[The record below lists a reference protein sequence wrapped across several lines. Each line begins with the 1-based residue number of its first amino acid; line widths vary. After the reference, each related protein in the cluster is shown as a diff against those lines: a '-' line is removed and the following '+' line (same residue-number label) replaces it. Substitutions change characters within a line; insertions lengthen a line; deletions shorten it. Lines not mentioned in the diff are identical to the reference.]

1 MKSKRSPSI
10 EGGKAS
16 NALNDIRVPLERFG
30 RLLSTAAILFIVA
43 YAVGVIVVLSS
54 GYVED
59 ESRQVDF
66 VALWAAAKFAVAGD
80 PILAFDQE
88 ALRSVQLLPP
98 GSDVK
103 ELYWLYPPGLQLLLA
118 PLGLLPYWA
127 AWLVFIVLSLAVF
140 TGTLWRFA
148 GAVPM
153 GRNLLLGA
161 PAVLI
166 TMQLGQLS
174 LLWSAGLVAAL
185 RAMAQGRPA
194 VAGLLIAMLS
204 LKPQLGLLIP
214 FVLVAGKRWDI
225 LLWACAGALLIHAL
239 PTLYVGVEYWISFF
253 KIIKHTTNGMA
264 ADTIPHQLMIT
275 PYAFLRFLGLP
286 HQPSIYLQV
295 VLSLSLALGVII
307 LWSRRSANFN
317 LLAGSLLV
325 AIPIATP
332 YAFYYELTLLIPAAI
347 FLVRGGYGAKI
358 LDRILLA
365 IIVFGPAGL
374 WFVDTSTP
382 LAPLFAPV
390 LVMIFARSFL
400 FARQSASRAPNDAA
414 HNPSPLRPGPGAGKN

>member
-1 MKSKRSPSI
+1 
-10 EGGKAS
+10 
-16 NALNDIRVPLERFG
+16 
-30 RLLSTAAILFIVA
+30 
-43 YAVGVIVVLSS
+43 
-54 GYVED
+54 
-59 ESRQVDF
+59 
-66 VALWAAAKFAVAGD
+66 
-80 PILAFDQE
+80 
-88 ALRSVQLLPP
+88 
-98 GSDVK
+98 
-103 ELYWLYPPGLQLLLA
+103 
-118 PLGLLPYWA
+118 
-127 AWLVFIVLSLAVF
+127 
-140 TGTLWRFA
+140 
-148 GAVPM
+148 
-153 GRNLLLGA
+153 
-161 PAVLI
+161 
-166 TMQLGQLS
+166 
-174 LLWSAGLVAAL
+174 
-185 RAMAQGRPA
+185 MAQGRPA
-194 VAGLLIAMLS
+194 IAGLLIAMLS

-214 FVLVAGKRWDI
+214 FMLVAGKRWDI

-400 FARQSASRAPNDAA
+400 VAHQSASRAPNDAA
-414 HNPSPLRPGPGAGKN
+414 HNPSPLRPGPGAGRS